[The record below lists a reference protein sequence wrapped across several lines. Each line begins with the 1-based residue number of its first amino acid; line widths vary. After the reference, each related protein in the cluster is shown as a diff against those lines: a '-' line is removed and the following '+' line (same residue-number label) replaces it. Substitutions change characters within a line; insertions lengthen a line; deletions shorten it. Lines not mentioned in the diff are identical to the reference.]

1 MKAAAAWSRKVI
13 ARFRGRSPAW
23 DLRGIAEARC
33 SGSSW
38 IRVFESLDAQHSE
51 CLPRRGAGT
60 NGLHFTRQ
68 FRISGPNGF
77 AGPVESMQ
85 GLEVTPRP
93 TIARIQLCFSP
104 SCPEFSG
111 SLVCQSRPENVIS
124 SSQAVLAGF
133 LIGDRTDQ
141 DVCYPSHPP
150 PWLNGMG
157 GAVPLWCVPPSFAS
171 FARCLGELTD

>member
-1 MKAAAAWSRKVI
+1 
-13 ARFRGRSPAW
+13 
-23 DLRGIAEARC
+23 
-33 SGSSW
+33 
-38 IRVFESLDAQHSE
+38 
-51 CLPRRGAGT
+51 
-60 NGLHFTRQ
+60 
-68 FRISGPNGF
+68 
-77 AGPVESMQ
+77 MQ

-141 DVCYPSHPP
+141 DVCYPLPP
-150 PWLNGMG
+150 PPLAEWDGGG
-157 GAVPLWCVPPSFAS
+157 GALVVCAS
-171 FARCLGELTD
+171 FLRVVREVSG